1 MKGRSAYAPYLPYL
15 YLAVF
20 FAAGYL
26 FFRFVMPYV
35 MPFVAAAVIAFI
47 IDPLVTYL
55 ERNWGVPRGVGSALA
70 LLVLIAVLGG
80 LIFLLVSRL
89 VAELDAISGI
99 VPVYYRQV
107 ETAVE
112 GVLEGVIRLP
122 DPIRTAIEAQA
133 ARGIVAIQSLLA
145 TIVDWARAL
154 PRTVAGTIIAFL
166 ASYFLSKDKDL
177 IGAFLLEIMPGRW
190 RKGLIKAKA
199 DLVVST
205 LGFVQA
211 EAFLIGLSTLISI
224 TGLHIIGVKYALVV
238 GLFIGFV
245 DVMPVVGPSAV
256 YWPWI
261 IYNVATGKFMFA
273 VKLALVFA
281 VSSLTRSTLEPRVVG
296 ARIGLHPLATLFS
309 LYLGVRLLGVV
320 GLVVGP
326 LIAIFLKSAINSGLI
341 PFPSKEGE

>member
-1 MKGRSAYAPYLPYL
+1 MYAPYLPYL
-15 YLAVF
+15 YIAVF
-20 FAAGYL
+20 FATGYL
-26 FFRFVMPYV
+26 FFRFVIPYI
-35 MPFVAAAVIAFI
+35 MPFVIAAVIAFI
-47 IDPLVTYL
+47 IDPVVTYL
-55 ERNWGVPRGVGSALA
+55 ERSWGVPRGVGAGVALV
-70 LLVLIAVLGG
+70 VLIAALAG

-89 VAELDAISGI
+89 VAELDAISSI

-107 ETAVE
+107 ETAIE
-112 GVLEGVIRLP
+112 SILEGVIRLP
-122 DPIRTAIEAQA
+122 DPIRAAIEGQA
-133 ARGIVAIQSLLA
+133 ARGIVAIQGILA

-154 PRTVAGTIIAFL
+154 PRTIAGTVIAFL

-190 RKGLIKAKA
+190 RKGLIRAKA

-224 TGLHIIGVKYALVV
+224 TGLHIIGAKYALAV

-261 IYNVATGKFMFA
+261 IYNVATGNFLFA

-320 GLVVGP
+320 GLIVGP
-326 LIAIFLKSAINSGLI
+326 LVAIFLKSAINSGLI
-341 PFPSKEGE
+341 PFPSREGD